1 MQSIFQRVLTPV
13 APIVLGKSPPRVFS
27 AAVVHSVKTA
37 NRMPS
42 NDQSNQ
48 LPIMKLRSCWRVDS
62 NQIME
67 PGRGQHRAR
76 SFRIDQQKSKRL
88 TRGDV
93 LRANRRLVRVALC
106 RHVCHFTG
114 VSVSGTIIG
123 QIGKAWVQLE
133 QLSYDA
139 VALAGMKV
147 SGSSNRSLFRNSC
160 RRSKRLTH
168 I

>member
-48 LPIMKLRSCWRVDS
+48 LPIMKLRSCRKVDS

-67 PGRGQHRAR
+67 PWTCDLII
-76 SFRIDQQKSKRL
+76 SYSLSPLVSPRL
-88 TRGDV
+88 
-93 LRANRRLVRVALC
+93 
-106 RHVCHFTG
+106 
-114 VSVSGTIIG
+114 
-123 QIGKAWVQLE
+123 
-133 QLSYDA
+133 
-139 VALAGMKV
+139 
-147 SGSSNRSLFRNSC
+147 
-160 RRSKRLTH
+160 
-168 I
+168 